1 MLHFVKLLCRNWNIK
16 EGIFVEFVIVTGLS
30 GAGKTQAI
38 RSLEDMG
45 YFCIDNLPPALLS
58 KFAEICC
65 QSNGK
70 IEKVA
75 VVVDIRGGK
84 FFDDFFGGLNDLKA
98 MGNKYQVLFIDASD
112 EVLVKR
118 YKESRRNHP
127 LAIKGRIIN
136 GIREERQRLEEVKRH
151 ADHIIDTTNL
161 TSRQLKEEIKKIFL
175 VGEEFDSLIINVIS
189 FGFKY
194 GIPLDSDL
202 VFDVR
207 FLPNP
212 YYIKELKNY
221 SGNDDKVNEYVFKW
235 PETMEF
241 INKVS
246 DLLQFL
252 IPLYIKE
259 GKNQLVISIGCTGG
273 RHRSVAIANKIF
285 EILKEQGHAVFIN
298 HRDISKDV
306 VGDVNE

>member
-1 MLHFVKLLCRNWNIK
+1 M
-16 EGIFVEFVIVTGLS
+16 EFVIVTGLS

-98 MGNKYQVLFIDASD
+98 MGNKYQILYIDASD

-136 GIREERQRLEEVKRH
+136 GIREERQKLEEVKRH

-175 VGEEFDSLIINVIS
+175 VGEEFDSLIINIIS

-194 GIPLDSDL
+194 GIPIDSDL

-221 SGNDDKVNEYVFKW
+221 SGNDDKVKEYVFKW

-285 EILKEQGHAVFIN
+285 EILKKQGHAVFIN
-298 HRDISKDV
+298 HRDISKDAME
-306 VGDVNE
+306 DVNK

>member
-1 MLHFVKLLCRNWNIK
+1 M
-16 EGIFVEFVIVTGLS
+16 EFVIVTGLS

-98 MGNKYQVLFIDASD
+98 MGNKYQILYIDASD

-136 GIREERQRLEEVKRH
+136 GIREERQKLEEVKRH

-161 TSRQLKEEIKKIFL
+161 TSRQLKEEMKKIFL
-175 VGEEFDSLIINVIS
+175 VGEEFDSLIINIIS

-194 GIPLDSDL
+194 GIPIDSDL

-221 SGNDDKVNEYVFKW
+221 SGNDDKVKEYVFKW

-285 EILKEQGHAVFIN
+285 EILKKQGHAVFIN
-298 HRDISKDV
+298 HRDISKDAME
-306 VGDVNE
+306 DVNK

>member
-1 MLHFVKLLCRNWNIK
+1 M
-16 EGIFVEFVIVTGLS
+16 EFVIVTGLS

-84 FFDDFFGGLNDLKA
+84 FFDDFFGGLNDLKV
-98 MGNKYQVLFIDASD
+98 MGNKYQILFIDASD

-127 LAIKGRIIN
+127 LAIQGRIIN

-161 TSRQLKEEIKKIFL
+161 TSRQLKEEMQKIFL

-212 YYIKELKNY
+212 YYIKELKKY
-221 SGNDDKVNEYVFKW
+221 SGNDDKVKEYVFKW

-306 VGDVNE
+306 MGDVNE